1 MKLKFAA
8 IAAAALLTL
17 SACAGNATP
26 QETVT
31 VTAQPDSG
39 SSNSGGSS
47 SSKTEDFIMYMGVAG
62 IPSYMLEG
70 EALDILIDQAK
81 TTCGY
86 IDDGD
91 SKEDILWIITLAAD
105 QSGSSQEIIDAFL
118 AASVA
123 ATYVYCPEYQG
134 FWE

>member
-39 SSNSGGSS
+39 NSSSSS

-62 IPSYMLEG
+62 IPDYMLQG
-70 EALDILIDQAK
+70 EALSILIDQAK
-81 TTCGY
+81 TVCGY

-91 SKEDILWIITLAAD
+91 SKEDILWMLTLAHESSGTD
-105 QSGSSQEIIDAFL
+105 QEVLDAFL

-123 ATYVYCPEYQG
+123 ATFVYCPEYQG
-134 FWE
+134 FWD

>member
-39 SSNSGGSS
+39 NSSSSS
-47 SSKTEDFIMYMGVAG
+47 SSKTEDFIMYMGVVG
-62 IPSYMLEG
+62 IPDYMLQG
-70 EALDILIDQAK
+70 EALSILIDQAK
-81 TTCGY
+81 TVCSY

-91 SKEDILWIITLAAD
+91 SKEDILWMLTLAHESSGTD
-105 QSGSSQEIIDAFL
+105 QEVLDAFL

-123 ATYVYCPEYQG
+123 ATFVYCPEYQG
-134 FWE
+134 FWD